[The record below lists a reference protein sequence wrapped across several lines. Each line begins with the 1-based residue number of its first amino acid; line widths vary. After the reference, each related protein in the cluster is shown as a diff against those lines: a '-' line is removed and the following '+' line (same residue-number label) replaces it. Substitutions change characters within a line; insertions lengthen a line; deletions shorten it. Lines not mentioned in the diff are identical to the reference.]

1 MAITPIFYEFE
12 LHLINASPIKR
23 SISVSHLLLKNI
35 GTFVKENVSQSFLQ
49 RRLKHMST
57 RAFCNA
63 NSMKIDLN
71 VDKINISLDYG
82 AIV

>member
-1 MAITPIFYEFE
+1 
-12 LHLINASPIKR
+12 
-23 SISVSHLLLKNI
+23 
-35 GTFVKENVSQSFLQ
+35 
-49 RRLKHMST
+49 MST

-71 VDKINISLDYG
+71 VDKINISLVYG